1 MSVNDSSRLKG
12 LCSGVVLSTF
22 FDKEVGTIHN
32 RTLYSPGVRGIWS
45 DLHQW
50 VHWVISLHT
59 CRAGQR
65 VYTAL
70 ACNQMESGLED
81 KIELMAFC
89 GSSLLHAAQPS
100 HLLQGLGLAH
110 DFALATDPSWAW
122 LLMRV
127 QKSTSSFE
135 DFASQKYFFDQELA
149 AKCEAARKV
158 IKMKRS
164 M

>member
-1 MSVNDSSRLKG
+1 
-12 LCSGVVLSTF
+12 
-22 FDKEVGTIHN
+22 
-32 RTLYSPGVRGIWS
+32 
-45 DLHQW
+45 
-50 VHWVISLHT
+50 
-59 CRAGQR
+59 

-127 QKSTSSFE
+127 QKSTSAFE

-149 AKCEAARKV
+149 AKCEAARKALK
-158 IKMKRS
+158 IKRGI
-164 M
+164 